1 MNANGGQKPHTDL
14 MDFGL
19 VNKSKVALYVGL
31 FDTTCPL
38 TTAVE
43 IREQLGEDT
52 VAHYVVAPW

>member
-1 MNANGGQKPHTDL
+1 MPHTDL